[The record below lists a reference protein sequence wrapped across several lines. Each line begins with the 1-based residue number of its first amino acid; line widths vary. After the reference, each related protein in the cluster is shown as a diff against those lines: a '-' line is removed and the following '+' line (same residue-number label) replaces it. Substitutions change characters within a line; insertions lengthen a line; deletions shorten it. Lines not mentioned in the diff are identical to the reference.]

1 MRVFVGTVHEWK
13 PMVRQR
19 SWLLPGYLSVI
30 LFQLSTPPIKLALSA
45 DMTNTPFQITCT
57 KQPPA
62 HSVNILERVFLLLG
76 CSLFTL
82 NIKVFDEIRHVVV
95 IILSGTGR
103 WPLLPLLDGLV

>member
-1 MRVFVGTVHEWK
+1 MKVFAGTVHEWK
-13 PMVRQR
+13 QMVRQR

-57 KQPPA
+57 KQPA
-62 HSVNILERVFLLLG
+62 HSVNILEGVFLLLG
-76 CSLFTL
+76 CCLFTL
-82 NIKVFDEIRHVVV
+82 NIKVLDEIRHVVI